1 VKRRERTRHL
11 IELGGLVFKSGLVE
25 LAKDDRTAL
34 YGAFL
39 ELALTLQGENR
50 DQILAL
56 WKRRGSRAFRSEVEG
71 GENMVDENQ

>member
-1 VKRRERTRHL
+1 MKRRERTRHL